1 MQTIGKRKALQLL
14 QDKALYAFNSHV
26 RRNWLENFNRNDRYK
41 RGDQWHNEILN
52 EQIKDM
58 GAVPFTMNI
67 IRPEI
72 DKYLSLIIRAT
83 KRVGFAPTTNLEYDK
98 NKANI
103 LKYWS
108 MNVLTQNQH
117 PFYSQLKIEDTIVG
131 GLGCSEFYYENGK
144 YIYKYRNPREVY
156 PDPDDLSPR
165 MDNQNTIIC
174 SHYVNIQELK
184 SKYPK
189 HKEYFNDQIDI
200 SKSNPDDISI
210 GLSGFLDVDIRN
222 ANWIRGKSLRVVEVY
237 YKKNVKYFECTG
249 LVQTLSADEN
259 PERIPIYD
267 PVTFQTFD
275 EQFAID
281 NADNNQ
287 IEVKTGTRIYKGV
300 YIEDTLLEHG
310 PILEQVPN
318 QKYMPIIFMVY
329 KRDFMG
335 TPYGLIDDL
344 LPRQDVKN
352 LNITTFMHFKD
363 SKLLIAEGSQ
373 LDMGRNID
381 YIVEQ
386 LNKKRGAIF
395 VTSAEKTQMIDNN
408 KNSQQ
413 DLSLLQYLD
422 GDWQRATNLYD
433 EFSGMINRETSGA
446 AVQQLTLNT
455 INSHNFLMLAY
466 NHMIVSE
473 GRLMLDTLKGTK
485 DMEQMVRYYKNG
497 KNEIDKLDSDIS
509 LLNFEVYPE
518 ASPNFSSTVE
528 EEKMLFNQISSSP
541 NPAFYLNSPIFL
553 EQIGVSEETAYNWS
567 EEWYRVKITEQKIA
581 MQAQL
586 EMQQQQMQMQQ
597 QQEQQNVQQQP
608 KKGK

>member
-52 EQIKDM
+52 DQIREM
-58 GAVPFTMNI
+58 GAIPFTMNI

-83 KRVGFAPTTNLEYDK
+83 KRVGFAPISNSEYDR

-108 MNVLTQNQH
+108 MNVLTHNEH

-131 GLGCSEFYYENGK
+131 GLGCSEFYHENSK
-144 YIYKYRNPREVY
+144 YIYNYKNPRECY
-156 PDPDDLSPR
+156 PDPDDLTPR
-165 MDNQNTIIC
+165 MDNQNTIVC
-174 SHYVNIQELK
+174 TNYVNVQELK
-184 SKYPK
+184 TKYPK
-189 HKEYFNDQIDI
+189 HKQYFDDLVDD
-200 SKSNPDDISI
+200 SKTNSDDYNYD
-210 GLSGFLDVDIRN
+210 LSSFLDADIKD
-222 ANWIRGKSLRVVEVY
+222 AKWIRGKSVRIVEVY
-237 YKKNVKYFECTG
+237 YKKNVKYFECVG
-249 LVQTLSADEN
+249 LTNSVDNEIDIRDTIVFE
-259 PERIPIYD
+259 
-267 PVTFQTFD
+267 TFD

-281 NADNNQ
+281 NVYENQ
-287 IEVKTGTRIYKGV
+287 IQVKTGTRIYKGV
-300 YIEDTLLEHG
+300 YSQDTLLEHG
-310 PILEQVPN
+310 PIAEQVPN
-318 QKYMPIIFMVY
+318 QKYLPVLFMVY
-329 KRDFMG
+329 KRDYMG
-335 TPYGLIDDL
+335 VPYGLIDDL

-352 LNITTFMHFKD
+352 LNITTFMHYKD
-363 SKLLIAEGSQ
+363 SKMLIASGNMT
-373 LDMGRNID
+373 DMAKNTE
-381 YIVEQ
+381 YITDQ
-386 LNKKRGAIF
+386 ARKKMGVIY
-395 VTSAEKTQMIDNN
+395 VTDSEKAQFIDNN

-422 GDWQRATNLYD
+422 GDFQRATNLYD

-473 GRLMLDTLKGTK
+473 GKLMLDTLKGTK
-485 DMEQMVRYYKNG
+485 DIEQLVRYYKG
-497 KNEIDKLDSDIS
+497 GRDEVSTLDSEIA

-528 EEKMLFNQISSSP
+528 EEKMLFNQISSSQ

-553 EQIGVSEETAYNWS
+553 EQIGVSEETAYNWAS
-567 EEWYRVKITEQKIA
+567 EWHRVKIEEQKIA

-597 QQEQQNVQQQP
+597 QQEQQNAAQQP
-608 KKGK
+608 QTQSKKSK